1 MDTLKQFNSVGTLS
15 YLPTLK
21 IKDMKQDYEYP
32 VLNIKTLKTKYGHK
46 FVVELIDEE
55 WNEFQIFL
63 PDRFSKKFNDKDIKE
78 LKSVKELK
86 LVYKGTMKCKETNDA
101 YILEFTV

>member
-21 IKDMKQDYEYP
+21 IKDMTQDYEYP
-32 VLNIKTLKTKYGHK
+32 VLNIKSLNTKFGTK

-63 PDRFSKKFNDKDIKE
+63 PDRFTKKFNEKD
-78 LKSVKELK
+78 LKSLRTVKELK
-86 LVYKGTMKCKETNDA
+86 LIYKGTMKCKETNDA
-101 YILEFTV
+101 YILEFSI